1 MVVMKGMKRKYIRQF
16 VINFAIIILVA
27 VIGTL
32 TFIRWDLTE
41 EKRYSLTPATIEL
54 LENLDS
60 KILVKVYLK
69 GDYPADFKRLEN
81 ATRELLIEFRS
92 YSNNNIE
99 YLFINP
105 SENPNKNQREKIYGD
120 LIGAGLMYTNLPIE
134 TADGIQ
140 EKIIFPGALISQG
153 DKVFPVQLLKSKER
167 VPNAVMINNSINN
180 LEFEIISAIRKLQLQ
195 TKQSIAFL
203 EGYGT
208 LSGIE
213 IEDMVQ
219 SLVEYYNV
227 APVEINGNINAFSN
241 VIDDKSYRQNNF
253 DLLIIAK
260 PTTKFQDKDRFII
273 DQFIMHGGKV
283 VWLIDAVA
291 ASMDSL
297 KSNQQTVGLPLGL
310 NIYDMLFT
318 YGARINKNLLL
329 DKTCAPIWLN
339 VGNYGDRPNMKMF
352 PWYFN
357 PILIPQG
364 GHPIIS
370 NIDPVLTQFA
380 SSIDAVGDTSIF
392 KTPLLQTSELTKIYN
407 APARI
412 NLGIINSPLDFN
424 VNNKPFQT
432 VAMLLQ
438 GKFESHFK
446 YSLPPRLTEADEID
460 FREQSPENQML
471 VISDGDMIRNP
482 INSADNRFFP
492 LGYEKNAGRVIYGN
506 KDFLLNAINFLL
518 DDQSLISVRSKTITL
533 RKLNTDRVLKEYRF
547 WQIINLVIPI
557 LMIVV
562 LGIVLNWS
570 RRKHFS
576 KTL

>member
-1 MVVMKGMKRKYIRQF
+1 MKKSKKKNIIRFF
-16 VINFAIIILVA
+16 VNFALIVLVA
-27 VIGTL
+27 TIGSL
-32 TFIRWDLTE
+32 TFVRWDLTE
-41 EKRYSLTPATIEL
+41 EKRYSLTPASIEL

-60 KILVKVYLK
+60 KVLVKVYLK

-81 ATRELLIEFRS
+81 ATRELLVELRS
-92 YSNNNIE
+92 YSNNNVE
-99 YLFINP
+99 YQFINP
-105 SENPNKNQREKIYGD
+105 SENKDKKQREKIYGD

-140 EKIIFPGALISQG
+140 EKIIFPGALVSQG
-153 DKVFPVQLLKSKER
+153 EKTYPVQLLKSRER
-167 VPNAVMINNSINN
+167 VPNAQMINNSINN

-195 TKQSIAFL
+195 KKQSIAIL
-203 EGYGT
+203 KGNGE

-219 SLVEYYNV
+219 SLLEFYSVS
-227 APVEINGNINAFSN
+227 PVEIKGNINAFSN
-241 VIDDKSYRQNNF
+241 IIDNKGFRQNNF
-253 DLLIIAK
+253 DLLLVAK
-260 PTTKFQDKDRFII
+260 PTQQFSDKDRFII

-283 VWLIDAVA
+283 VWMIDAVL

-297 KSNQQTVGLPLGL
+297 KNNQQTIGLPLGL
-310 NIYDMLFT
+310 NIYDLLFT
-318 YGARINKNLLL
+318 YGVRVNKNLLL

-352 PWYFN
+352 PWYFD

-370 NIDPVLTQFA
+370 NIDPVLTRFT
-380 SSIDAVGDTSIF
+380 SSIDAVGDSSIH

-412 NLGIINSPLDFN
+412 NLGIINAPLDFR

-446 YSLPPRLTEADEID
+446 YSLPPTIADADEID
-460 FREQSPENQML
+460 FKDESPENQML
-471 VISDGDMIRNP
+471 IISDGDIMRNP
-482 INSADNRFFP
+482 INSANNRFFP

-506 KDFLLNAINFLL
+506 KAFLLNAINFLL
-518 DDQSLISVRSKTITL
+518 DDKSLISIRSKSISL
-533 RKLNTDRVLKEYRF
+533 RKLNSDKVLKEYRF
-547 WQIINLVIPI
+547 WQVLNLVLPI
-557 LMIVV
+557 LIIVT
-562 LGIVLNWS
+562 LGVVLNWG
-570 RRKHFS
+570 RKKYYN

>member
-1 MVVMKGMKRKYIRQF
+1 MVVMKENRRNHITRF
-16 VINFAIIILVA
+16 AINLAIIILVA
-27 VIGTL
+27 IIGTL

-41 EKRYSLTPATIEL
+41 EKRYSLTPATITL
-54 LENLDS
+54 LENLDN
-60 KILVKVYLK
+60 KVLIKVYLK

-81 ATRELLIEFRS
+81 ATRELLIELRS
-92 YSNNNIE
+92 YSNNIE
-99 YLFINP
+99 YQFINP
-105 SENPNKNQREKIYGD
+105 SENPNKKQREKIYGD
-120 LIGAGLMYTNLPIE
+120 LIGAGLMYSNLPIE

-140 EKIIFPGALISQG
+140 EKIIFPGALVSQG
-153 DKVFPVQLLKSKER
+153 DKVLPVQLLKSKER

-180 LEFEIISAIRKLQLQ
+180 LEFEIVSAIRKLQLE
-195 TKQSIAFL
+195 TKQSIAIL
-203 EGYGT
+203 KGYGT

-213 IEDMVQ
+213 IEDMAQ
-219 SLVEYYNV
+219 SLLEYYNV
-227 APVEINGNINAFSN
+227 SSVEINGNINAFSN
-241 VIDDKSYRQNNF
+241 VIDDKSYRQNIY

-260 PTTKFQDKDRFII
+260 PTMQVHDKDRFII

-283 VWLIDAVA
+283 MWLIDAVA

-297 KSNQQTVGLPLGL
+297 KNNQQTVGLPLGL

-412 NLGIINSPLDFN
+412 NLGIINAPMDFSIN
-424 VNNKPFQT
+424 SKPFQT

-438 GKFESHFK
+438 GKFESHFR
-446 YSLPPRLTEADEID
+446 YSLPPRLIEADEID

-482 INSADNRFFP
+482 VNSADNRFFP
-492 LGYEKNAGRVIYGN
+492 LGYEKNVGRVIYGN

-518 DDQSLISVRSKTITL
+518 DDQSLISIRSKTITL

-547 WQIINLVIPI
+547 WQIVNLISPLLVIV
-557 LMIVV
+557 L

-576 KTL
+576 KTP